1 MLSRRLFMGGT
12 AAALGLVAC
21 QGGLPSETVEV
32 GARKLKKIGLQTYTL
47 REIFEDDPVGTLKMI
62 KEIGYDYVELNGR
75 NFSERSAKDMIG
87 MVKDAGLYCPATHYS
102 LEGVRDDFAKTV
114 RDAQDLGV
122 DYMIVPWIGEESRSV
137 EGYKSIAAMFNERGR
152 QARDEGFKLAYHNH
166 QFEFFDLGGGVN
178 GMDILLNETDPDMV
192 DFELDL
198 FWAKLELDDIPS
210 FMRAHP
216 GRFKLAHV
224 KDMKG
229 DPAKWKNS
237 VDFDAIKAD
246 LMVNVG
252 EGDMPFESYFALNDI
267 SGMEYFIMEHDNPPK
282 PFRRSVKQSIDAA
295 RAMRF

>member
-1 MLSRRLFMGGT
+1 MLSRRLFMGS
-12 AAALGLVAC
+12 AAATLGLAAC
-21 QGGLPSETVEV
+21 NSGALSGAAKV
-32 GARKLKKIGLQTYTL
+32 GTRKLDQIGLQTYTL
-47 REIFEDDPVGTLKMI
+47 REIIEDDPVGTLKMI
-62 KEIGYDYVELNGR
+62 KDLGYDYVELNGR

-87 MVKDAGLYCPATHYS
+87 MVKDAGLYSPATHYS
-102 LEGVRDDFAKTV
+102 IEGVRDDFAKTV

-152 QARDEGFKLAYHNH
+152 QAQDEGFKLAYHNH
-166 QFEFFDLGGGVN
+166 QFEFFDLGQGVT
-178 GMDILLNETDPDMV
+178 GMDILLNETDPDIV

-198 FWAKLELDDIPS
+198 FWARLELDDIPD
-210 FMRAHP
+210 FLRTHP

-224 KDMKG
+224 KDMRG
-229 DPAKWKNS
+229 DPTKWKNS
-237 VDFDAIKAD
+237 IDFDGIKAD

-252 EGDMPFESYFALNDI
+252 EGDIPFESYFALNDI

-282 PFRRSVKQSIDAA
+282 PFRGSVKQSIDAA